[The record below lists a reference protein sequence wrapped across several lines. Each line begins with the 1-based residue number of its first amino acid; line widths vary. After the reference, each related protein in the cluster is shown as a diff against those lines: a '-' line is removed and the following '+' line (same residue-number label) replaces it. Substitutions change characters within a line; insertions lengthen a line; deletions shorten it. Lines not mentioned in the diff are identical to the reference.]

1 MLQQK
6 ITTFANRKRQ
16 FMMLFF
22 HHQYKIMNLPLILH
36 IETSTQVCSVALSSG
51 TECVFSKSSE
61 EQGMNHAKLLS
72 GFIAEAMNVLN
83 NDFHSLN
90 ALAVSSG
97 PGSYTGLRI
106 GVSTAKGLC
115 FGLDIPLI
123 SIGTLDIM
131 AVSALNWVKEKDAL
145 LCPMLDARRMEV
157 YAAVFNTDL
166 EMIQPV
172 AANIVDELT
181 FNEILKQNSVYFF
194 GNGMSKCKPV
204 LQQHARAHFI
214 DEIIPLAE
222 NMIPLALKAYQKK
235 QFVDTA
241 YFEPFYLK
249 EFQTTASKK
258 KMF

>member
-1 MLQQK
+1 
-6 ITTFANRKRQ
+6 
-16 FMMLFF
+16 
-22 HHQYKIMNLPLILH
+22 MNFPLILH
-36 IETSTQVCSVALSSG
+36 IETSTQVCSVALSNG
-51 TECVFSKSSE
+51 TECIFSKFTNE
-61 EQGMNHAKLLS
+61 EGMNHAKLLN

-90 ALAVSSG
+90 AVAVSSG

-115 FGLDIPLI
+115 YGLNIPLI

-131 AVSALNWVKEKDAL
+131 AVAALNSINEKDAL

-157 YAAVFNTDL
+157 YAAIYNTDL
-166 EMIQPV
+166 EIVRPV
-172 AANIVDELT
+172 AADIVDNST
-181 FNEILKQNSVYFF
+181 YKEILDQNSVYFF
-194 GNGMSKCKPV
+194 GNGMNKCKPL
-204 LQQHARAHFI
+204 LQQHAHAYFI
-214 DEIIPLAE
+214 DDVFPLAE
-222 NMIPLALKAYQKK
+222 NMVPLALKAYQQK

-249 EFQTTASKK
+249 EFQTTTTRK

>member
-1 MLQQK
+1 
-6 ITTFANRKRQ
+6 
-16 FMMLFF
+16 
-22 HHQYKIMNLPLILH
+22 MNFPLILH
-36 IETSTQVCSVALSSG
+36 IETSTQVCSVALSNG
-51 TECVFSKSSE
+51 TECIFSKFTNE
-61 EQGMNHAKLLS
+61 EGMNHAKLLN

-90 ALAVSSG
+90 AVAVSSG

-115 FGLDIPLI
+115 YGLNIPLI

-131 AVSALNWVKEKDAL
+131 AVAALNSINEKDAL

-157 YAAVFNTDL
+157 YAAIYNTDL
-166 EMIQPV
+166 EVVRPV
-172 AANIVDELT
+172 AADIVDNST
-181 FNEILKQNSVYFF
+181 YKEILDQNSVYFF
-194 GNGMSKCKPV
+194 GNGMNKCKPL
-204 LQQHARAHFI
+204 LQQHAHAYFI
-214 DEIIPLAE
+214 DEVFPLAE
-222 NMIPLALKAYQKK
+222 NMVPLALKAYQQK

-249 EFQTTASKK
+249 EFQTTTTRK

>member
-1 MLQQK
+1 
-6 ITTFANRKRQ
+6 
-16 FMMLFF
+16 
-22 HHQYKIMNLPLILH
+22 MNFPLILH
-36 IETSTQVCSVALSSG
+36 IETSTQVCSVALSNG
-51 TECVFSKSSE
+51 TECIFSKFTNE
-61 EQGMNHAKLLS
+61 EGMNHAKLLN

-90 ALAVSSG
+90 AVAVSSG

-115 FGLDIPLI
+115 YGLNIPLI

-131 AVSALNWVKEKDAL
+131 AVAALNSINEKDAL

-157 YAAVFNTDL
+157 YAAIYNTDL
-166 EMIQPV
+166 EVVRPV
-172 AANIVDELT
+172 AADIVDNST
-181 FNEILKQNSVYFF
+181 YKEILDQNSVYFF
-194 GNGMSKCKPV
+194 GNGMNKCKPL
-204 LQQHARAHFI
+204 LQQHAHAYFI
-214 DEIIPLAE
+214 DDVFPLAE
-222 NMIPLALKAYQKK
+222 NMVPLALKAYQQK

-249 EFQTTASKK
+249 EFQTTTTRK